1 MRCALCVFF
10 LPQDRQPVEE
20 EREDTAL
27 GGPSVCLVLRVKS
40 LQGGRRADSAPTRRR
55 VDGGLAGWIADAF
68 TAKNRECNSNVE
80 GCGSCPK
87 KRLQKKGT

>member
-1 MRCALCVFF
+1 MREVCAVSF

-20 EREDTAL
+20 EREESEDTAL

-40 LQGGRRADSAPTRRR
+40 HQSRRSAPTRRR

-68 TAKNRECNSNVE
+68 TAKNRECNSNV
-80 GCGSCPK
+80 
-87 KRLQKKGT
+87 